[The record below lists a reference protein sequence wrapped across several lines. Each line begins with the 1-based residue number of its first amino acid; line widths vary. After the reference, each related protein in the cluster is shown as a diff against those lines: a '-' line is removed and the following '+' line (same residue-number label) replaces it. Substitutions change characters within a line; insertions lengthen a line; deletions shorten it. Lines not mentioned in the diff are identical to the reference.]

1 MAPRTI
7 DRALGSQKAA
17 PALMKAKEAA
27 DYLSMSEEWIRQRGR
42 DGTLPTVKLGRATRF
57 RRSALDE
64 WLDSQAV
71 A

>member
-1 MAPRTI
+1 MAHAVKQKLGPP
-7 DRALGSQKAA
+7 RAL
-17 PALMKAKEAA
+17 PALMKAQEAA

-57 RRSALDE
+57 RRSDLDE